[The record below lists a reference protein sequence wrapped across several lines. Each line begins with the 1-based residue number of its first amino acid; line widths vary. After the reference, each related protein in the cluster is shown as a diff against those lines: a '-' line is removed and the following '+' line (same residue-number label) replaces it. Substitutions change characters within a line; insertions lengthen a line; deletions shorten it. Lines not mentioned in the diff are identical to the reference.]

1 MLEFYF
7 ESAIKEELHVLEVKV
22 LLYHRRLKKSKKII
36 ARKFYEPTINLIV
49 SVYFLRRSTDPIILT
64 FLDSGSK
71 KVKLYFS
78 RAYILQREHDSK
90 KKKFRTFE
98 MHRNQTDIKT
108 LSIIENV

>member
-22 LLYHRRLKKSKKII
+22 LLYHRCLKKSKKII

-71 KVKLYFS
+71 KVK
-78 RAYILQREHDSK
+78 I
-90 KKKFRTFE
+90 
-98 MHRNQTDIKT
+98 
-108 LSIIENV
+108 